1 MVPLLDH
8 RTLLEDW
15 HPEEGFGTEGSE
27 GPQSIDLDRRRGLF
41 GCGPI
46 RHAIGQCTSTR
57 FQQRSGGIS
66 AVVLTFQTAVPFLA
80 DASCLAAPA
89 PAFVAIALAN
99 AEDEAL

>member
-8 RTLLEDW
+8 HTLLEDW

-27 GPQSIDLDRRRGLF
+27 ERQSIDLDRRRGLF
-41 GCGPI
+41 EYGPI
-46 RHAIGQCTSTR
+46 HHAIGRCTSTQ

-66 AVVLTFQTAVPFLA
+66 VVVLTFQTAVAFLA

-89 PAFVAIALAN
+89 PAFVAITLAN